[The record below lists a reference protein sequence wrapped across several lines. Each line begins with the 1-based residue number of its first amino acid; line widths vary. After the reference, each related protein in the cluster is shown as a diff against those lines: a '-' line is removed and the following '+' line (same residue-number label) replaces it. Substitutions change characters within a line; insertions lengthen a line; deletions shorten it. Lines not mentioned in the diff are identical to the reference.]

1 MWEFGGLFVPV
12 WHPFLSGRLA
22 RWRRTHAMI
31 EKMLEK
37 GHVWFAPMCA
47 IAAHV
52 RACAANGTWT
62 PRTESIAQSPTPRL
76 EARS

>member
-1 MWEFGGLFVPV
+1 MWEYGGLWVPV

-37 GHVWFAPMCA
+37 GEVWFAPMRA

-62 PRTESIAQSPTPRL
+62 PRIESTAESLATRPETRT
-76 EARS
+76 